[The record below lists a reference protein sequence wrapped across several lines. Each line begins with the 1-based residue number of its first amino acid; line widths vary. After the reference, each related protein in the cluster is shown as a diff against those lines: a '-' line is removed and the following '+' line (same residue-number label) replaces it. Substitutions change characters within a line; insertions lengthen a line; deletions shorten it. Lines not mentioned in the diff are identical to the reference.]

1 MFEELGLCLDG
12 VINIKVDLLCFIEC
26 LSGCIIN
33 CKIGEIFYKVFN
45 LLVDYKEEDY
55 Y

>member
-1 MFEELGLCLDG
+1 MVEFGIELEG
-12 VINIKVDLLCFIEC
+12 VINIEVNLDSFLEC
-26 LSGCIIN
+26 LSGCIIY
-33 CKIGEIFYKVFN
+33 CVIGEIFYKVFN